1 LSRITPQFFH
11 YFLFS
16 LMLDLILVFLF
27 YSFIYSYLGF
37 YPIML
42 VWIVSKFVLYPSVT
56 ERRYVSLE
64 KVLTLGS
71 KQLMLFNVII
81 VLLALL
87 FDYPIQ
93 QILYELLT
101 MNIIFIVS
109 KTVFVLFLK
118 LYRTLGFGFNRFIT
132 IGDHPSISNMI
143 DYLMLSVSS
152 GNQFMKHY
160 SKVPNRL
167 ELKKFL
173 LKSFVNEIYCYSKSL
188 SNEDVKFLM
197 SLSFKHDIHLHLVS
211 EESGASIDT
220 NQRQGVF
227 HNSELTMS
235 PLMSRKHLILKRS
248 FDLLISSFVIVFIL
262 SWLIPIIG
270 LLIKID
276 SQGPV
281 FFPQPRAG
289 KNGVYFFCFKFRSMT
304 IDADDRQASKND
316 SRVTRIGEF
325 LRKTSLD
332 EFPQFLNVFLGH
344 MSIVGPRPH
353 PKSLNDKYDLQVLRY
368 NERLLVKPG
377 ITGLSQVAGYRGE
390 TIDQQTMQNRI
401 RVDLLYIRSWS
412 PLLDL
417 RIFVR
422 TFTKTLFATDSQ
434 AY

>member
-1 LSRITPQFFH
+1 
-11 YFLFS
+11 
-16 LMLDLILVFLF
+16 
-27 YSFIYSYLGF
+27 
-37 YPIML
+37 ML

-81 VLLALL
+81 VLLTLL
-87 FDYPIQ
+87 FDYPIE
-93 QILYELLT
+93 QIFYELLT

-132 IGDHPSISNMI
+132 IGDHPSINEMI
-143 DYLMLSVSS
+143 DYLMLNVSS
-152 GNQFMKHY
+152 GNQFIKHY
-160 SKVPNRL
+160 SKVTNGL

-197 SLSFKHDIHLHLVS
+197 SLSVKHDIHLHLVS
-211 EESGASIDT
+211 EESFASIEI

-235 PLMSRKHLILKRS
+235 PLMSRRHLILKRS